1 MSQPYLF
8 YSEKCPHSKQ
18 IIETLKGLNK
28 SGLYKF
34 VLVESLARNQI
45 PAFLKKVPTLY
56 VPDSKEVY
64 VGKDIFGY
72 ISKPTNSRKE
82 LPTKSESGV
91 ATGSSAA
98 FTGDISAWGF
108 EGSGKLSESFSLW
121 DAPTSFAS
129 DGNSLYTFLGESIKS
144 PELSRDLTKSEN
156 TIKSKTGSNDDVS
169 SRLEALQ
176 SQRKNEFS
184 GITRT

>member
-8 YSEKCPHSKQ
+8 YSERCPHSNQ

-34 VLVESLARNQI
+34 VLVESLARTQI
-45 PAFLKKVPTLY
+45 PGFLKKVPTLY
-56 VPDSKEVY
+56 VPDSKEVI

-82 LPTKSESGV
+82 LPTKGTDGIP
-91 ATGSSAA
+91 TGAA
-98 FTGDISAWGF
+98 PVGDISAWGF
-108 EGSGKLSESFSLW
+108 EGSGRLSESYSMW
-121 DAPTSFAS
+121 DTPNSFAA
-129 DGNSLYTFLGESIKS
+129 DGNSLYTFIGGTTKTAG
-144 PELSRDLTKSEN
+144 PEPTKSEN
-156 TIKSKTGSNDDVS
+156 TIKSKTGGNDDVS

-176 SQRKNEFS
+176 NQRKNEFS
-184 GITRT
+184 GVSRT